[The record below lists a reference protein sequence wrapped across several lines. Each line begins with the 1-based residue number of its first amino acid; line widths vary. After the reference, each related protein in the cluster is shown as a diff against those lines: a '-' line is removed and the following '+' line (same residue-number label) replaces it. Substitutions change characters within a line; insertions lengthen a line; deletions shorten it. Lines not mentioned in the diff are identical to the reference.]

1 MNIHLTRTG
10 GKDFKNQCPSFRSWE
25 PVSANALVLPILQFY
40 LGVLILLILT
50 SQYDWEG
57 HSKYVFTAAKLKN
70 YQTQSQQN
78 PQTSA

>member
-1 MNIHLTRTG
+1 MNSHIPRTG
-10 GKDFKNQCPSFRSWE
+10 GKDFKNQCPRFRWWG
-25 PVSANALVLPILQFY
+25 PVSAKLVLAILQFY